1 VNSAAADRPVDVVQ
15 ASRGPAHRAG
25 PGDEDPTP
33 IGEPPDDD
41 SDFDDGEDDD
51 EDDEDDDEDPL
62 QARPYCAAA
71 SPWRGQGGTMA
82 AVVQPRVSTP

>member
-1 VNSAAADRPVDVVQ
+1 MR
-15 ASRGPAHRAG
+15 RA
-25 PGDEDPTP
+25 EVA
-33 IGEPPDDD
+33 IDDD
-41 SDFDDGEDDD
+41 EDD

-71 SPWRGQGGTMA
+71 SPWRGLGGTMA